1 MINKFGSLH
10 ILGALAVVGSALLLA
25 SCGNHRAARVKVPP
39 APPVTAGTPSQN
51 EPADELPSQTP
62 AQNEPVIGPSSS
74 SSGASEP
81 AAEVIENKNGAGFV
95 ETGLASWYGPPY
107 NNRRAANGEIYNMH
121 ALTAA
126 HRTLPL
132 GSMVRITNITTQN
145 SVVVRITDRG
155 PFIHG
160 RIVDLSLAAAQAV
173 DVWRPGIAKVKLEV
187 LKTPASIEQG
197 GRWAVQIG
205 GFGKEEAAEKLRN
218 HLAKRYHSA
227 EVLAFASPTGAWW
240 LRVRV
245 PDDDKHRAEEIA
257 RDTRTSQ
264 GGIFLVRLD

>member
-1 MINKFGSLH
+1 MINRFGSLH
-10 ILGALAVVGSALLLA
+10 ILGALTVVASALLLA

-39 APPVTAGTPSQN
+39 TPPITARNPSQN
-51 EPADELPSQTP
+51 EPADELPSRTP
-62 AQNEPVIGPSSS
+62 AQDESVADQSPSAP
-74 SSGASEP
+74 GATEP
-81 AAEVIENKNGAGFV
+81 AAEANENNGAAFV

-107 NNRRAANGEIYNMH
+107 NHRRAANGEIYDMH

-132 GSMVRITNITTQN
+132 GSMVRVTNLKTQN

-155 PFIHG
+155 PFVHG

-173 DVWRPGIAKVKLEV
+173 DVWRPGIATVKLEV
-187 LKTPASIEQG
+187 LKTPASIQQG

-205 GFGKEEAAEKLRN
+205 GFGKEEAAEKLRH
-218 HLAKRYHSA
+218 HLTRRYHSA

-257 RDTRTSQ
+257 RETRTSQ